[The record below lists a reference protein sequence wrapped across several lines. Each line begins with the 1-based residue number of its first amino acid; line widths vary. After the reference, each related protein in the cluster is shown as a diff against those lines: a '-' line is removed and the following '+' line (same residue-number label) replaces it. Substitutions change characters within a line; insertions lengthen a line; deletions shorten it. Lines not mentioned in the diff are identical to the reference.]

1 MNRNNTAITITTIL
15 CALFF
20 IVVGS
25 CFSAFLYAGE
35 IVKVENPKI
44 VASQG
49 ISVFDE
55 SGNKSIET
63 LELSKMKLGL
73 KPATGEE
80 DATSKIP
87 ATVHDHKGSEGVFAK
102 FKLLAPAGAKI
113 YVSNIRFS
121 GKADEKVVEKE
132 RENIKVAISEISGS
146 TTSIAKDKV
155 LLGEVQA
162 SEEKTKYTFLIWL
175 SSAISEKFN
184 SETISFDLIFEPL
197 A

>member
-73 KPATGEE
+73 KPADHYEVAAGLLHHLHGGRSVGHVTVSDDRNADGPLYPG
-80 DATSKIP
+80 DDGPVRLP
-87 ATVHDHKGSEGVFAK
+87 AV
-102 FKLLAPAGAKI
+102 KLFSCPAVYRYG
-113 YVSNIRFS
+113 
-121 GKADEKVVEKE
+121 
-132 RENIKVAISEISGS
+132 
-146 TTSIAKDKV
+146 
-155 LLGEVQA
+155 
-162 SEEKTKYTFLIWL
+162 
-175 SSAISEKFN
+175 
-184 SETISFDLIFEPL
+184 
-197 A
+197 